1 MEFVLMHKDVKVLKF
16 ELGRSNE
23 FRRVLEIYD
32 ADHLPFSTAQGAKQ
46 GYPGLAEWWSDR
58 CIPVTRD
65 EYANLKAALPEDNS
79 LSLATKSHGLSVD
92 DQYWIKRED
101 EDIAYD
107 DVSFFSNRFSEDIG
121 DIMVGTKK
129 GGDVDYRSPDSTL
142 GGNLKKRWKGVGGK
156 TYLLK
161 AGSKPYQYEI
171 FNEVIASRVMT
182 ILGIEHVDYEFVTD
196 NGQIYCSCPNFVSYN
211 EDLVTAYQLRNSKKQ
226 RNDAS
231 LYQHLLSVYES
242 LGVPDYKIKLD
253 QMLFIDY
260 LLGNVDRHLNNFG
273 VIRDAKT
280 LEFLRMA
287 PVFDTGS
294 CLGFDVSDTQLGNMP
309 EVEWKPFKS
318 GKCKSQLQLIQD
330 YSWLDINAL
339 RAIPKE
345 VDKVLQGFK
354 DYVSSQRR
362 EAVLAFVVRRVNDVL
377 KHLGINKVVSYNPTP
392 LTSLEKLILEYIKDN
407 GGELDKL
414 EPLMELTG
422 SAYITIYRAVSSLTE
437 KGFLIREGS
446 RKTGRWTLAD

>member
-1 MEFVLMHKDVKVLKF
+1 MVFVLMHKDVKVLKF
-16 ELGRSNE
+16 ELSPENR

-32 ADHLPFSTAQGAKQ
+32 ASRLPFSTDQGAKQ
-46 GYPGLAEWWSDR
+46 GYPGLAEWWADR

-65 EYANLKAALPEDNS
+65 EYANLKASLPDDDS
-79 LSLATKSHGLSVD
+79 FSLAAKSHGLSVD

-101 EDIAYD
+101 EGIAYD

-142 GGNLKKRWKGVGGK
+142 GGNLKKRWKRVAGK
-156 TYLLK
+156 TFLLK

-171 FNEVIASRVMT
+171 FNEIIASKVMT

-231 LYQHLLSVYES
+231 LYQHLLSVYET
-242 LGVPDYKIKLD
+242 LGIPDYKTKLD

-294 CLGFDVSDTQLGNMP
+294 CLGFDVSDAQLESMRD
-309 EVEWKPFKS
+309 VEWKPFES
-318 GKCKSQLQLIQD
+318 GKCKDQLDLIAD
-330 YSWLDINAL
+330 YSWLDADAL
-339 RAIPKE
+339 RSIPKE
-345 VDKVLQGFK
+345 VDRVLRGFES
-354 DYVSSQRR
+354 YVSRQRR
-362 EAVLAFVVRRVNDVL
+362 EAALAFLVRRVNQVL
-377 KHLGINKVVSYNPTP
+377 GRLGVGKAVSYNPAP
-392 LTSLEKLILEYIKDN
+392 LTSLEKRVLEYIKDN
-407 GGELDKL
+407 GGELDRL

-422 SAYITIYRAVSSLTE
+422 SAYITVYRAVSSLTD
-437 KGFLIREGS
+437 KGFLVREGS
-446 RKTGRWTLAD
+446 RKTGRWTVAD